1 MGGRHETQPQRY
13 LALFRAGPDSLH
25 PKVVSG
31 WEDQNFHYAVSW
43 FGAEPPSEE
52 FVAGAQF
59 VDLAPQPSKTLG
71 LEHTLATHWP
81 VISEYDFVWLPDDD
95 LMMEPADL
103 SEFFEACS
111 TLQLDL
117 AQPAVRQDSYVTHA
131 VTAVHEG
138 FQVRFTNFVEVMAP
152 AFSRRLLAQVRPTLH
167 GALTAWGL
175 DHLWRHMAPL
185 GNIAIVD
192 MAPVAHTRKFQ
203 EGVGYKVMEG
213 TGLTVD
219 DDLARTLLRYNLVPE
234 GHRRIT
240 YGGLLN
246 DGSARDPR
254 RPTGRSR
261 PGPVRAPATGGRQ
274 PRPGGREHLPQRG
287 AGLHRIPAAAVRRGS
302 AAGEDG
308 AARSLTRCRS
318 GRAGD
323 LAIQGRE

>member
-1 MGGRHETQPQRY
+1 MGGRHDSQPQRY

-52 FVAGAQF
+52 FVAGAKF

-152 AFSRRLLAQVRPTLH
+152 AFSRRLLAEVRPTLH

-219 DDLARTLLRYNLVPE
+219 DDLARTLLRYNLMPE

-246 DGSARDPR
+246 DGTLVTLGDR
-254 RPTGRSR
+254 RAEVVQDLFVRLQRAVSNLGLEDANTYLNEVLAFIESR
-261 PGPVRAPATGGRQ
+261 Q
-274 PRPGGREHLPQRG
+274 RPFVEDLLREKMALLGH
-287 AGLHRIPAAAVRRGS
+287 
-302 AAGEDG
+302 
-308 AARSLTRCRS
+308 
-318 GRAGD
+318 
-323 LAIQGRE
+323 

>member
-1 MGGRHETQPQRY
+1 
-13 LALFRAGPDSLH
+13 
-25 PKVVSG
+25 
-31 WEDQNFHYAVSW
+31 
-43 FGAEPPSEE
+43 
-52 FVAGAQF
+52 
-59 VDLAPQPSKTLG
+59 
-71 LEHTLATHWP
+71 
-81 VISEYDFVWLPDDD
+81 
-95 LMMEPADL
+95 MEPADL

-152 AFSRRLLAQVRPTLH
+152 AFSRRLLAEVRPTFH

-246 DGSARDPR
+246 DGTLVTLGDR
-254 RPTGRSR
+254 RAEVVQDLFVRLQRAVSNLGLEDANTYLNEVLAFIESR
-261 PGPVRAPATGGRQ
+261 Q
-274 PRPGGREHLPQRG
+274 RPFVEDLLREK
-287 AGLHRIPAAAVRRGS
+287 
-302 AAGEDG
+302 
-308 AARSLTRCRS
+308 
-318 GRAGD
+318 
-323 LAIQGRE
+323 LALLGH

>member
-1 MGGRHETQPQRY
+1 MGGQHETQRPRY

-31 WEDQNFHYAVSW
+31 WQDQNFHYAISW
-43 FGAEPPSEE
+43 FGSEPPSEE

-71 LEHTLATHWP
+71 LEHTLSVHWP
-81 VISEYDFVWLPDDD
+81 VISEYDYVWLPDDD
-95 LMMEPADL
+95 LLMEPSDL

-246 DGSARDPR
+246 DGTLVTLGDR
-254 RPTGRSR
+254 RAEVVQDLFVRLQRAVSNLGLEDANTYLNEVLAFIESR
-261 PGPVRAPATGGRQ
+261 E
-274 PRPGGREHLPQRG
+274 RPFVEDLLREKMALLGH
-287 AGLHRIPAAAVRRGS
+287 
-302 AAGEDG
+302 
-308 AARSLTRCRS
+308 
-318 GRAGD
+318 
-323 LAIQGRE
+323 

>member
-1 MGGRHETQPQRY
+1 MGGRHESQPQRY

-43 FGAEPPSEE
+43 FGGEPPSEE

-81 VISEYDFVWLPDDD
+81 VISEYDFVWFPDDD
-95 LMMEPADL
+95 LMMQPADL

-203 EGVGYKVMEG
+203 EGVGYRVMEG

-246 DGSARDPR
+246 DGTLVTLGDR
-254 RPTGRSR
+254 RAEVVQDLFVRLQRAVSNLGLEDANTYLNEVLAFIESR
-261 PGPVRAPATGGRQ
+261 Q
-274 PRPGGREHLPQRG
+274 RPFVEDLLREKMALLGH
-287 AGLHRIPAAAVRRGS
+287 
-302 AAGEDG
+302 
-308 AARSLTRCRS
+308 
-318 GRAGD
+318 
-323 LAIQGRE
+323 